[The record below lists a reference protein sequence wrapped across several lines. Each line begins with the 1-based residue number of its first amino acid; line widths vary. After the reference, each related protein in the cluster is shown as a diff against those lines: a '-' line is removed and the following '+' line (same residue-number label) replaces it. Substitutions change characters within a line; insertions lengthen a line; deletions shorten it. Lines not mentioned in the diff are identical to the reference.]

1 MKPPD
6 RLDITYLFYSLV
18 LGWHHEA
25 AEGFLGKV
33 RTFRV
38 CELARVAQIMFV
50 LVADRKFQASLMKI
64 RQIDYAHSIDQ
75 NRLSGLRYRTSM
87 VTGQGS
93 KFTRRGCVKEVR
105 PVAGCVRS
113 EVLTAIFPSKARP
126 RTSAYRSCGLVTLLS
141 IKQLTHSVFTSP
153 VDGGAS
159 CCRDMK
165 GIGSIP
171 PLEVSDSGLQL
182 GFPNVTFVDYM
193 VTRRMSLNASW
204 QKLPAAEY
212 IWKLAQQPRAL
223 LSVTDCRVVFVYLLS
238 RVALGMSTADAA
250 VIDEDEE
257 F

>member
-33 RTFRV
+33 RTFRG
-38 CELARVAQIMFV
+38 ELARVAQIMFV
-50 LVADRKFQASLMKI
+50 LVADRDGLPSTHVL
-64 RQIDYAHSIDQ
+64 R
-75 NRLSGLRYRTSM
+75 NRLSTLKRPKSPKRFALSNINGHRSRVKIYMSRVPLTLVKTDSAPLS
-87 VTGQGS
+87 TTHSEIQS
-93 KFTRRGCVKEVR
+93 PSLTRC
-105 PVAGCVRS
+105 S
-113 EVLTAIFPSKARP
+113 NTARLCLA
-126 RTSAYRSCGLVTLLS
+126 TVTLLS
-141 IKQLTHSVFTSP
+141 IKQLTHLVFTSP

-238 RVALGMSTADAA
+238 RVSLGMLTADAA